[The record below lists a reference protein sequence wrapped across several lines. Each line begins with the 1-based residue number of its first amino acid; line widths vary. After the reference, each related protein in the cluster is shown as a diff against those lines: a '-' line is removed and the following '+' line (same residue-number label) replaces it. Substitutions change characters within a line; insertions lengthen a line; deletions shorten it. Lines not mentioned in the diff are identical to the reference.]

1 MSQEAFFEIGEI
13 LYQKY
18 RQVRYA
24 LLERLMP
31 SKDIEIL
38 EKHFPYYTRL
48 SPKNQRAFRKKLAY
62 FISIKEFVPRGGLK
76 TVTRE
81 MVVLISA
88 TAVTVAFG
96 FDSVNFL
103 HFKRILVYP
112 DNYYSTIT
120 KQYHKGEVNPKLGII
135 VVSWSNFVQGLGL
148 TEDGIN
154 LGIHEMAHAL
164 KLENL
169 IHYNNESN
177 FFNPRTWQSFEGLA
191 NREIALMDNG
201 GESIFRSSAARDLHE
216 FFAVAV
222 EVFFE
227 KPAELRSARRD
238 LYETLAVLLRQ
249 DPLVLFQEF

>member
-1 MSQEAFFEIGEI
+1 MNGQLSSEFADLIYQMFVRLRYSIGEF
-13 LYQKY
+13 
-18 RQVRYA
+18 
-24 LLERLMP
+24 LMP
-31 SKDIEIL
+31 SKDIKIL
-38 EKHFPYYTRL
+38 EKHFPYYTKL
-48 SPKNQRAFRKKLAY
+48 SPKNQKKFRKKLAY
-62 FISIKEFVPRGGLK
+62 FIAIKKFIPRGGLES
-76 TVTRE
+76 VTRE

-88 TAVTVAFG
+88 TAVMVAYG

-103 HFKRILVYP
+103 HFKKILVYP

-135 VVSWSNFVQGLGL
+135 VVSWSNFVHGLGHPL
-148 TEDGIN
+148 DGVN
-154 LGIHEMAHAL
+154 LGVHEMAHAL

-177 FFNPRTWQSFEGLA
+177 FFNPRTWKSFEDLA
-191 NREIALMDNG
+191 NQEIELMNNG
-201 GESIFRSSAARDLHE
+201 RESIFRNSATRNLHE

-227 KPAELRSARRD
+227 KPAELKSARKD

-249 DPLVLFQEF
+249 DPLVLFEGF